1 MLLDNSFPG
10 DTSFDREKIRVGGEE
25 SICGNGTRLFRLSH
39 FLLLAF
45 NFPFKDRDVQVGVTI
60 RVLVGISI
68 SLFNGCLV
76 FGDGVGVG
84 FLRFSM
90 GLFGRLVVFE
100 VPKTFACVDV
110 V

>member
-1 MLLDNSFPG
+1 M
-10 DTSFDREKIRVGGEE
+10 
-25 SICGNGTRLFRLSH
+25 H
-39 FLLLAF
+39 
-45 NFPFKDRDVQVGVTI
+45 VGVTI
-60 RVLVGISI
+60 RVLVGVLVGIGT

-100 VPKTFACVDV
+100 VPKTFACVYRLLDV